1 MITKGLLNLMSLI
14 STGRYSELISWP
26 EIKIEFSVNKANLYK
41 QMRLFERVARFK
53 RFNQSH
59 V

>member
-1 MITKGLLNLMSLI
+1 VFRELCEIDDPSKIILMITKGLLNLMSLI

-41 QMRLFERVARFK
+41 
-53 RFNQSH
+53 
-59 V
+59 